1 MTYNNMIDNNTITA
15 NFDHQ
20 KMYYQNN
27 KDRIKEKRRLYYQN
41 NKDYILNYSKLYF
54 TKYYQK

>member
-1 MTYNNMIDNNTITA
+1 MTDNNMIDNNMITA

-27 KDRIKEKRRLYYQN
+27 KDRIKEK
-41 NKDYILNYSKLYF
+41 KTIILPK
-54 TKYYQK
+54 Q